1 MKFVHRFTHMTEAL
15 MFYVWLVL
23 LLAVVALG
31 VLIWIVRS
39 SSRRRTSPPGL
50 DEYLREDIE
59 KRHEV

>member
-1 MKFVHRFTHMTEAL
+1 
-15 MFYVWLVL
+15 MFYVWLVI

-31 VLIWIVRS
+31 ILVWVVRS
-39 SSRRRTSPPGL
+39 SNRARTSPPGL

>member
-1 MKFVHRFTHMTEAL
+1 

-31 VLIWIVRS
+31 VLIWVVRS
-39 SSRRRTSPPGL
+39 GSSTRTSPPGL

-59 KRHEV
+59 KRDEV